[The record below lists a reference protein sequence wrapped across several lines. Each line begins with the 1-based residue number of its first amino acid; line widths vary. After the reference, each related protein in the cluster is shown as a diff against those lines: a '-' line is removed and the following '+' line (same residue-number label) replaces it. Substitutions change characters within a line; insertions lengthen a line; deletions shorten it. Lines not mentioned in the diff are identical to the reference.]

1 MRALSP
7 GFLTSLLKIFLDVA
21 IIVLW
26 GLLVLASLVTLS
38 LMAFGIFS
46 LTGMGPDLPDAFVR
60 FLQLDIVIALPLG
73 VAAII
78 AILFITDRLRRI
90 VITLVQGDPFVP
102 ENAGHL
108 RAIALAI
115 AIYQI
120 IRYGA
125 HGIIALIFTV
135 FGRPV
140 ESGVSV
146 QPEFGLNALNIGAW
160 IAVIALL
167 VLSEVFREGTRLRD
181 EQKLTI

>member
-7 GFLTSLLKIFLDVA
+7 GFLTSLLKIVLDVA
-21 IIVLW
+21 IVVLW

-38 LMAFGIFS
+38 MMAVGLFRV
-46 LTGMGPDLPDAFVR
+46 LGMGPELPEAFLR

-78 AILFITDRLRRI
+78 AMLFIAGRLRAI
-90 VITLVQGDPFVP
+90 LVTLIQGDPFVP
-102 ENAGHL
+102 ENADHL

-115 AIYQI
+115 AVYQI

-125 HGIIALIFTV
+125 HGMIALMFTL

-140 ESGVSV
+140 ESGVSI
-146 QPEFGLNALNIGAW
+146 QPEFGLNIGAW